1 MFMNGEQNEMK
12 GEMTD
17 HYLCEVQNLTFAY
30 ERYTDTQEKTLAEPI
45 LQGLSFSV
53 TEGEYVLVCGETGCG
68 KSTLLK
74 LLKKELQPAGK
85 LDGQIF
91 FKDKPLEEWK
101 DRDYAGTVGYV
112 MQDPNDQ
119 CVTDKVWHELAF
131 GLENLGVKPEVIRRK
146 VAEISAYFGIDDWY
160 DKRVDEL
167 SGGQKQILNLAS
179 VMVMEPELLLLDE
192 PTAQLDPIAA
202 GNFLTMLKKLNKEFG
217 ITIILAEHRL
227 EETFAAADKVL
238 LLKKDGAV
246 YQTPG
251 AMMQELSEDLGIYR
265 AMPESVKQL
274 RALTVTEARAKLRH
288 LLQAA
293 SGEYANRSGHTEED
307 RNCAAKDGNCSAE
320 DGNCAEE
327 NGNGVAQG
335 GENDRSAAAYETHRQ
350 EAALTV
356 RDLWFRY
363 EKNEPD
369 ILQDVSFELY
379 AGELLCLL
387 GNNGSGKTTLLKL
400 ISGMEPVQEG
410 KIRLPGSKKEADRV
424 GQIGYLPQ
432 DVETLFVTESVQ
444 QELALVG
451 EDAGTELCPDTH
463 PYDLSGGEK
472 QLLGMKK
479 VLAGEK
485 KILLLDE
492 PTKGLDASAKERLCN
507 RILEEKKKGTAI
519 LMITHDPEFAV
530 SCADRC
536 GLLFRGKLV
545 CVEKTRDFFRE
556 NNFYTTAAARIAR
569 GFSGDVVTGADL
581 HKMIDNLQR
590 GEACGL

>member
-1 MFMNGEQNEMK
+1 MK
-12 GEMTD
+12 DKMAE

-30 ERYTDTQEKTLAEPI
+30 ERYTDTQEQDTVAPI

-53 TEGEYVLVCGETGCG
+53 AEGEYVLVCGETGCG

-85 LDGQIF
+85 LAGQIL
-91 FKDKPLEEWK
+91 FKNKPLEEWK
-101 DRDYAGTVGYV
+101 DRDYAGAVGYV
-112 MQDPNDQ
+112 MQNPNDQ

-131 GLENLGVKPEVIRRK
+131 GLENLGVRPEIIRRK
-146 VAEISAYFGIDDWY
+146 AAEISAYFGIDAWY

-202 GNFLTMLKKLNKEFG
+202 GNFLSMLKKLNKEFG
-217 ITIILAEHRL
+217 ITIIIAEHRL

-238 LLKKDGAV
+238 LLEKNGAV
-246 YQTPG
+246 YRTPRK
-251 AMMQELSEDLGIYR
+251 MMEELSEDLGIYR

-288 LLQAA
+288 LLQEA
-293 SGEYANRSGHTEED
+293 SGGDISTFGCTEKD
-307 RNCAAKDGNCSAE
+307 RKYTGK
-320 DGNCAEE
+320 EE
-327 NGNGVAQG
+327 NCVTQG
-335 GENDRSAAAYETHRQ
+335 MKNSRY
-350 EAALTV
+350 EAACEKHGQETVLTV

-363 EKNEPD
+363 GKEEPD
-369 ILQDVSFELY
+369 ILQGVSLELY
-379 AGELLCLL
+379 AGEILCLL

-410 KIRLPGSKKEADRV
+410 RIRLQGSKKGADRA
-424 GQIGYLPQ
+424 GLIGYLPQ
-432 DVETLFVTESVQ
+432 DVETLFITESVR

-451 EDAGTELCPDTH
+451 EEAGTELCSDTH

-479 VLAGEK
+479 VLAGKK

-492 PTKGLDASAKERLCN
+492 PTKGLDASAKERLCS

-545 CVEKTRDFFRE
+545 CVAETRDFFRE
-556 NNFYTTAAARIAR
+556 NCFYTTAAARIAR

-581 HKMIDNLQR
+581 HEMINELQR
-590 GEACGL
+590 GEACES